1 MSFGNDESFAAVVCS
16 IPMVCAGFSM
26 LILPQAMVLWCV
38 VGGFAQGA
46 CLVVALTLIAL
57 RGQGERN
64 TVVLSS
70 LVQSLGYLLAATGPL
85 IFGVCTQITA
95 NHTLALV
102 VFTGTAVLQCVVAYY
117 AGRK

>member
-16 IPMVCAGFSM
+16 IPMVCDGFGM
-26 LILPQAMVLWCV
+26 LILPQAMALWCV

-57 RGQGERN
+57 RGQGEHH

-70 LVQSLGYLLAATGPL
+70 LVQSLGYLLAAIGPL
-85 IFGVCTQITA
+85 IFGVCTQIMA

-117 AGRK
+117 AGSK